1 MNLLQAHECAK
12 WSMAIYENSI
22 VDLERHIQSLL
33 PGNPFQVHFIQ
44 GCECVCISFPQK
56 KETWFVFRG
65 TDFLT
70 MNDTLANI
78 DVAMVEDPIL
88 SDVWVHS
95 GFMKESNKVWN
106 HITHF
111 INTHACEKYHKLVL
125 AGHSLG
131 GAMALLTAARMAHLS
146 DLLEVECYTFGA
158 PCIGGDSWRSWF
170 ESQPNLGHF
179 RFDHNNDVVPKLKS
193 LRLLGYQHV
202 GQRMYITHACELI
215 TRELTWKER
224 LSDWLWGHLQA
235 IVRLELFDSLKDHK
249 METYLQFFSRN
260 V

>member
-1 MNLLQAHECAK
+1 MNLNKAHECAK
-12 WSMAIYENSI
+12 WSMTIYENSI
-22 VDLERHIQSLL
+22 DELERYIRSLW

-44 GCECVCISFPQK
+44 GCECLCISFPQ
-56 KETWFVFRG
+56 ETWIVFRG
-65 TDFLT
+65 TDFWS

-78 DVAMVEDPIL
+78 DATRTKDSIL
-88 SDVWVHS
+88 PNVWVHS

-106 HITHF
+106 HIIHF
-111 INTHACEKYHKLVL
+111 INTHACKKYHKLVL

-131 GAMALLTAARMAHLS
+131 GAVALLTAARMAHVF
-146 DLLEVECYTFGA
+146 DLLNIECYTFGA
-158 PCIGGDSWRSWF
+158 PCVGGDSWGRWF
-170 ESQPNLGHF
+170 KSQPNLGHF

-202 GQRMYITHACELI
+202 GQRMYINHAYKLI

-235 IVRLELFDSLKDHK
+235 ITRLELFDSLKDHK
-249 METYLQFFSRN
+249 METYVEFFSRDM
-260 V
+260 